1 METAYIKDLKTLLN
15 NGTSSHHE
23 RREIS
28 RRVPSLQIVVFD
40 KDKGGSMGIIKDITE
55 KGLALRRIDA
65 DIGERKTLWILGDD
79 LALIDPFELEVECRW
94 VGSEGSEKQLVAGF
108 QVIRISGAD
117 LQKLQELLELL
128 DFGCSANS

>member
-1 METAYIKDLKTLLN
+1 METAHIKDLKSLSN

-55 KGLALRRIDA
+55 KGLALRGVEA
-65 DIGERKTLWILGDD
+65 DIGERKTLLVLGDD
-79 LALIDPFELEVECRW
+79 LGLIDPFELEAECRW
-94 VGSEGSEKQLVAGF
+94 VGSEVFEGQSVAGF

-128 DFGCSANS
+128 DFGG